1 MRTKLLTGAGLI
13 LLLMMPASAV
23 ESSLA
28 SVSPAP
34 GLPDGINAPH
44 EAVYIVTP
52 AQLDVHHELAVL
64 QSAGLEAGCMAM
76 TWQMRVL
83 YWLIDWH
90 QDRTSVGSPIRCRQD
105 PDRCYVIVR

>member
-13 LLLMMPASAV
+13 LLLMMAASAV

-28 SVSPAP
+28 AVIPAP

-44 EAVYIVTP
+44 DVVYIVTP
-52 AQLDVHHELAVL
+52 AQLDVHQELAML
-64 QSAGLEAGCMAM
+64 QSVGLEAGCMAM

-83 YWLIDWH
+83 YWLIDWREGNAYSG
-90 QDRTSVGSPIRCRQD
+90 QGGQSVR
-105 PDRCYVIVR
+105 